1 MSYMQKM
8 KNIIKL
14 IILLIIIYTSINFQ
28 IFNETVLLFYLYI
41 FLYKK
46 RYSIL
51 TYSSLIFIINKCIN
65 LFLKN
70 LIFFLIFEILNILF
84 TTKRNKIMEYYVFLL
99 TFFVYLALI
108 NVFEPMVYSAA
119 RILNSVFSFLITL
132 ILCILDLIFSKTK
145 EVS

>member
-1 MSYMQKM
+1 MQKM
-8 KNIIKL
+8 RNIIKL
-14 IILLIIIYTSINFQ
+14 IILLIIIYISINFQ

-51 TYSSLIFIINKCIN
+51 TYSSLIFIINICIN
-65 LFLKN
+65 LLLKN

-84 TTKRNKIMEYYVFLL
+84 TIKRNKIMEYYVFLL

-119 RILNSVFSFLITL
+119 RILNSIFSFLITL

>member
-1 MSYMQKM
+1 MQKM

-14 IILLIIIYTSINFQ
+14 IILLIIIYISINFQ

>member
-1 MSYMQKM
+1 MQKM
-8 KNIIKL
+8 RNIIKL
-14 IILLIIIYTSINFQ
+14 IILLIIIYISINFQ

-84 TTKRNKIMEYYVFLL
+84 TIKRNKIMEYYVFLL

-119 RILNSVFSFLITL
+119 RILNSIFSFLITL

>member
-1 MSYMQKM
+1 
-8 KNIIKL
+8 
-14 IILLIIIYTSINFQ
+14 
-28 IFNETVLLFYLYI
+28 
-41 FLYKK
+41 
-46 RYSIL
+46 
-51 TYSSLIFIINKCIN
+51 
-65 LFLKN
+65 
-70 LIFFLIFEILNILF
+70 
-84 TTKRNKIMEYYVFLL
+84 MEYYVFLL

>member
-1 MSYMQKM
+1 MQKM

-46 RYSIL
+46 RYSII

>member
-1 MSYMQKM
+1 MQKM
-8 KNIIKL
+8 RNIIKL
-14 IILLIIIYTSINFQ
+14 IILLIIIYISINFQ

-84 TTKRNKIMEYYVFLL
+84 TIKRNKIMEYYVFLL

-119 RILNSVFSFLITL
+119 RILNSAFSFLITL

>member
-1 MSYMQKM
+1 MQKT

-46 RYSIL
+46 RYSII